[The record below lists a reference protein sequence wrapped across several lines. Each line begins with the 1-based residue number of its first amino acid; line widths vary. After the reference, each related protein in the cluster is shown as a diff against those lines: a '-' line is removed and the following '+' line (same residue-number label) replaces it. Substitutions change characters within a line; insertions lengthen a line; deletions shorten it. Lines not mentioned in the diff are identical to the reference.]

1 MLPYLNVDLDLFYR
15 NVSGM
20 NHTAVVIDDGYHQA
34 GLGRW
39 CDWLTRTAQKN

>member
-20 NHTAVVIDDGYHQA
+20 NHTAIVIKMSTTGQD
-34 GLGRW
+34 R
-39 CDWLTRTAQKN
+39 RIV